1 MIIDFDYK
9 SIGIENS
16 NMVYS
21 VMRKIFALVLMSVL
35 INSKVFADVYYC
47 IDKSANG
54 YYSENNRYE
63 TTTFVADKFTM
74 ELDLDKLTISS
85 GFLRFQGIGKCTKDI
100 SIISC
105 ANSHGDIITMHGSKR
120 TENKLGYVRA
130 RTYGPATDSIY
141 VAHGEC
147 EIF

>member
-1 MIIDFDYK
+1 
-9 SIGIENS
+9 
-16 NMVYS
+16 
-21 VMRKIFALVLMSVL
+21 MRKIFVLVLMSVL

-63 TTTFVADKFTM
+63 TTTFVPDKFTM
-74 ELDLDKLTISS
+74 ELDIDKLTISS
-85 GFLRFQGIGKCTKDI
+85 THLRFHDMGKCTRLLEF
-100 SIISC
+100 ISC
-105 ANSHGDIITMHGSKR
+105 ANSYGDIISMHDSLR

-130 RTYGPATDSIY
+130 RTYGTIDSIY

-147 EIF
+147 EKF